1 MPDRPRPR
9 PASPPSTAADLPA
22 PTVANQLAAELS
34 RRIVEGHYAPG
45 ASLREVP
52 LAGEFGVSRSS
63 VREALRILERDGVA
77 RIEPHRGASVTRLS
91 TDELIE
97 IYQVRTAL
105 LGLAMALACERCTD
119 DDVTWLR
126 RRFAAMRTAGKRDD
140 ERAGALHATISAE
153 MALHLMRLAG
163 NRRLEQ
169 LLTQMAAQIARY
181 TRVGLSTPERRAQSV
196 HTWQQVVEAMAQRD
210 AASAERL
217 GRKLVTDT
225 LRFALGRIAGLD
237 PGALG

>member
-1 MPDRPRPR
+1 MPSRPKAAAAQSTASA
-9 PASPPSTAADLPA
+9 PAS
-22 PTVANQLAAELS
+22 TVANQVAGELA
-34 RRIVEGHYAPG
+34 RRIVDGRYAPG

-52 LAGEFGVSRSS
+52 LAAEFGVSRSS

-77 RIEPHRGASVTRLS
+77 RIAPHQGASVTRLT
-91 TDELIE
+91 TDELID

-105 LGLAMALACERCTD
+105 LGLAMALASERCSD
-119 DDVTWLR
+119 ADVDWVAARVEELR
-126 RRFAAMRTAGKRDD
+126 KAARLADT
-140 ERAGALHATISAE
+140 RAGTRHADVSAQA
-153 MALHLMRLAG
+153 ALHLIRLAG

-181 TRVGLSTPERRAQSV
+181 TRLGLSTPERRRQSLA
-196 HTWQQVVEAMAQRD
+196 TWEQVLEALRRRD
-210 AASAERL
+210 AVMAERC